1 MEEKKIKTVQEI
13 IEEVSPYYAGR
24 KKMKEAGLIDSVP
37 ETEHR
42 LVYDSSSETL
52 EPMYFFILD
61 LMSNVGMA
69 PEKLV
74 DNFSSTPGSGH
85 FGELGQRA
93 TIMQQ
98 QATKILG
105 DVNNVLRSVLNLI
118 YDLKEFKTR
127 LQYYEDMKTSDK
139 EKSDSAKL
147 TLKQIWLDRVDFQKG
162 NTSIKAMAFQQVG
175 AFQTLIDA
183 FLVAKDEKDVDAMD
197 LNERVKR
204 ILKPRIQEFNV
215 WLTQSEMELKKR
227 YELERN
233 YLQSQVN
240 SLKLYSRWAKPY
252 LKAAQQLEAADK
264 GLREPA
270 LVKAFNTILF
280 ELSLFGKSKIDAKK
294 AALEGNL
301 PVDFQ
306 KLKTKRDY
314 FTCILVNFRF
324 RGIPQRVGQQANYV
338 FGGRAE
344 ISFFG
349 YALNQD
355 EINKINKELEKS
367 DVEDVLQLI
376 EGTTTESLGQ
386 LQEEIN
392 MFLKDKTKEPEKTE
406 GKKQS
411 NDTSNPFLALVG
423 YYDKKETSG
432 EKKDAK
438 KKDENKPI
446 KPDDWLEKTHLR
458 DLASKNAKNMGFILF
473 DVYKASHG
481 MASYT

>member
-1 MEEKKIKTVQEI
+1 MEEKKIRTVQEI

-24 KKMKEAGLIDSVP
+24 KKKKEAGLIDSVP
-37 ETEHR
+37 ETEHK

-61 LMSNVGMA
+61 LMNGVGLA

-85 FGELGQRA
+85 FAELGQRA

-98 QATKILG
+98 QATRILG

-127 LQYYEDMKTSDK
+127 LQSYSDMRTNDK
-139 EKSDSAKL
+139 EMAEAAKL
-147 TLKQIWLDRVDFQKG
+147 TLKQIWLDKVDFQKG

-204 ILKPRIQEFNV
+204 ILRPRIREFNI

-233 YLQSQVN
+233 YLRSQVN

-252 LKAAQQLEAADK
+252 LKAAQQLESSDK

-280 ELSLFGKSKIDAKK
+280 ELSLFGKSKVDTKK

-301 PVDFQ
+301 PADFQ

-314 FTCILVNFRF
+314 FSCVLVNFRF

-344 ISFFG
+344 ISFIG

-376 EGTTTESLGQ
+376 EGITNESLGQ

-392 MFLKDKTKEPEKTE
+392 MFLEDKTKEPEKTE
-406 GKKQS
+406 SKKAS
-411 NDTSNPFLALVG
+411 DTSNPFLALTG
-423 YYDKKETSG
+423 YYNKKETSG
-432 EKKDAK
+432 EKEDVK

-446 KPDDWLEKTHLR
+446 RSDDWLEKTHLR
-458 DLASKNAKNMGFILF
+458 ALASKNAKNTGFILF

-481 MASYT
+481 MVSYT